1 MTLTSE
7 NTVLDSDAVTI
18 SIPRIRA
25 QKLTSLQN
33 AYAEELEALFSR
45 FTSEQVS
52 TTLQTPLADKRF
64 KHTTWQSNALYH
76 LNAALYLLQA
86 RYLDAMADAVDI
98 EHQTKQR
105 IRWATSQ
112 WIAALSPANFL
123 STNPEVQ
130 NILFETKGASLQ
142 MGVCNLLSD
151 IAKGRISHTDEQ
163 AFVLGKNLACTTG
176 AVVFEN
182 DFFQLLQYAP
192 LTDEVYERPLLI
204 VPPCIN
210 KYYILDLQPEN
221 SLVRYAVSQGHRV
234 FIISWRNPDASL
246 QTATWDD
253 YIEQG
258 VIQALKV
265 VSSICDQQ
273 KTNLLGFC
281 IGGTM
286 ASTALSVLAERDHDI
301 VASLTLLTTFLD
313 FSDTGMLGSLI
324 DEQRVRFYEKNLAG
338 MHDGEY
344 GLMKGIDLANT
355 FSFLRPDDLIWHYV
369 VAHYLKGQSPRA
381 FDLLYWN
388 SDSTDLPGPMYAW
401 YLRHLYLENRLKQ
414 PGSLQICG
422 ASIDLRKVS
431 VPTFIYGSRD
441 DHIVPWQ
448 TAYASVHLLGGPC
461 RFVLGAS
468 GHIAGVV
475 NPPAKQQRAYW
486 VNVDL
491 PEESGNW
498 FEAATQ
504 YPGSWW
510 PAWCDWLV
518 DYAGEKHAATHVLG
532 DHHYLPIEMAP
543 GRYVQQKSTA

>member
-7 NTVLDSDAVTI
+7 NPILDSEAVTI
-18 SIPRIRA
+18 TIPRIPT

-45 FTSEQVS
+45 FTSNQDS
-52 TTLQTPLADKRF
+52 STLQAPLADKRF
-64 KHTTWQSNALYH
+64 QHTTWQSNALYH

-86 RYLDAMADAVDI
+86 RYLEAMVDAVEL

-105 IRWATSQ
+105 IRLAISQ
-112 WIAALSPANFL
+112 WIAAWSPANFL
-123 STNPEVQ
+123 STNPEAQ

-151 IAKGRISHTDEQ
+151 MVKGRISQTDEQ
-163 AFVLGKNLACTTG
+163 AFVLGKNLACTAG

-182 DFFQLLQYAP
+182 ELFQLLQYSP
-192 LTDEVYERPLLI
+192 LTDEVHVRPLLI

-221 SLVRYAVSQGHRV
+221 SLVRYAVKQGHRV

-253 YIEQG
+253 YIELG

-265 VSSICDQQ
+265 VSSICNQE
-273 KTNLLGFC
+273 KANLLGFC

-286 ASTALSVLAERDHDI
+286 ASTALAVLAERAQDR

-313 FSDTGMLGSLI
+313 FADTGMLGSLI
-324 DEQRVRFYEKNLAG
+324 DEQRVRYYEKKLAG
-338 MHDGEY
+338 MHEGEY
-344 GLMKGIDLANT
+344 GLMKGVDLANT

-369 VAHYLKGQSPRA
+369 VAHYLKGQAPKA

-388 SDSTDLPGPMYAW
+388 SDSTNLPGPMYAW
-401 YLRHLYLENRLKQ
+401 YLRHFYIENRLKQ
-414 PGSLQICG
+414 PDGLQICG
-422 ASIDLRKVS
+422 TSIDLRKVR

-448 TAYASVHLLGGPC
+448 AAYASMHLLGGPC

-475 NPPAKQQRAYW
+475 NPPTQQKRAYW
-486 VNVDL
+486 VNLDL
-491 PEESGNW
+491 PASPTDW
-498 FEAATQ
+498 FDMAKQ
-504 YPGSWW
+504 SRVIG
-510 PAWCDWLV
+510 WLTMQAV
-518 DYAGEKHAATHVLG
+518 SMPLSKF
-532 DHHYLPIEMAP
+532 
-543 GRYVQQKSTA
+543 